1 MQATEKGLP
10 EKRWPGRRWVGKFP
24 DMGDVIAR
32 FPVPTVLMAAFTLI
46 WIFESLFSSD
56 EQMRRLMAGL
66 VVAGYL
72 CVSIVLA
79 AETKG
84 ASKKLPLQIL
94 LAVII
99 AALAWFSESLRLN
112 LPMAIGAAVLLLG
125 NAVLWRQKRDDLH
138 VWDFTHKLWTGA
150 VFATVGSLIFTAG
163 IFSISAALDSLL
175 GIDIENMV
183 KDIILPIGLGFLAPL
198 YWMATLPPVDEDYS
212 ELYKNPSFVSKA
224 VAFLGTWL
232 LSPLTLIFALILLA
246 YGVKIAVTG
255 TLPKGEIAGM
265 TTPFLIV
272 GTLTWLML
280 DPPFVGQKKLAKLFR
295 KLWWPV
301 SMPAAILLAIAVYIR
316 VGEYGFTP
324 ERIALIALFVWAFGL
339 ALWFTFGPK
348 ARRDIRLIPG
358 AAAVLLAIGSLS
370 AGWISTSN
378 QTSRAKTSLI
388 ASGIMSEAGVIAA
401 QKDIVITDS
410 AAAWRAKGA
419 LAYLKRHDEEDR
431 LKALLGEAY
440 AEPNDAYE
448 YVDRLALNTV
458 NNEKFRNAYVSYN
471 HESGEPIS
479 VAGFEQLHGPYK
491 LYKYDADN
499 RHASSKSD
507 EVKFDETKANEVKA
521 EYGGGLITITRGG
534 AVLARFELDD
544 WLSGL
549 STSSISGGSYNDVTF
564 EIENPM
570 LDLVT
575 TDGSRAQLIIRSLS
589 ANWQDTESKE
599 LSFVSVD
606 VFVLTGAP
614 KSQDE
619 TTP

>member
-1 MQATEKGLP
+1 MQATM
-10 EKRWPGRRWVGKFP
+10 RRWIGKFP
-24 DMGDVIAR
+24 DMGDVVAR
-32 FPVPTVLMAAFTLI
+32 FPVPTLLMTVFTLI
-46 WIFESLFSSD
+46 WIFESLFSSNQ
-56 EQMRRLMAGL
+56 QMARLMAGL

-79 AETKG
+79 AEG
-84 ASKKLPLQIL
+84 ASETNGTSKKIPLQIL
-94 LAVII
+94 LAAII

-163 IFSISAALDSLL
+163 IFSISTALKSLL
-175 GIDIENMV
+175 GINIESLI

-212 ELYKNPSFVSKA
+212 ELYKNPGFVSKA

-232 LSPLTLIFALILLA
+232 LSPLTLIFALILLV

-255 TLPKGEIAGM
+255 TLPKGEIAGL

-280 DPPFVGQKKLAKLFR
+280 DPPFVGQKKLAKLFK
-295 KLWWPV
+295 KLWWPI
-301 SMPAAILLAIAVYIR
+301 SIPAAILLIIAVFIR
-316 VGEYGFTP
+316 VSEYGFTP

-358 AAAVLLAIGSLS
+358 TAAALLALGSLS

-378 QTSRAKTSLI
+378 QTSRAKASLI

-419 LAYLKRHDEEDR
+419 LAYLKRHKEEDR

-440 AEPNDAYE
+440 AQPNDAYE
-448 YVDRLALNTV
+448 YVERLALNTV
-458 NNEKFRNAYVSYN
+458 NGEAFRNAYVNYS
-471 HESGEPIS
+471 HQSGERIS
-479 VAGFEQLHGPYK
+479 VAGFDALHGPYS
-491 LYKYDADN
+491 LYKYDADD
-499 RHASSKSD
+499 RRAPSKTD
-507 EVKFDETKANEVKA
+507 DVKFDEAKANEVKA
-521 EYGGGLITITRGG
+521 EYGGGVVTIRRGG
-534 AVLARFELDD
+534 AVFSRFEFDD
-544 WLSGL
+544 WLNGL
-549 STSSISGGSYNDVTF
+549 STSSVSGGSYNDVTF
-564 EIENPM
+564 KIKNPV

-589 ANWQDTESKE
+589 ANWQNVDDKN
-599 LSFVSVD
+599 LSFVNVD
-606 VFVLTGAP
+606 VFVLTTAP
-614 KSQDE
+614 KPQSE